1 MNYIIYYFNFTDML
15 SDAIIQK
22 RERSATNMSIEV
34 EHLTKSYKIKNR
46 SMKDSSVKHLFGKK
60 YSYATAVND
69 ISFTIQAGDIVGF
82 IGANGAGKST
92 TIKML
97 TGILTPDNGTIS
109 VNGLNFKKNRK
120 EIMLKIGV
128 VFGQRSV
135 LCWDIPV
142 IESFKLFKDMY
153 RIPEKIY
160 SENIEIFSDILNLS
174 EFIYKPPRLLS
185 LGQRMKADLAAA
197 LLHNP
202 EVLFLDEPTIGIDV
216 LAKAKI
222 RDFIIKMNQVKNTT
236 IILTTHDISDIES
249 LCRKMLIIDKG
260 SLLYDGTLDELKS
273 KYHFTP
279 TEESHQKPPMSNS
292 LETII
297 KSIYEGGCL

>member
-1 MNYIIYYFNFTDML
+1 
-15 SDAIIQK
+15 
-22 RERSATNMSIEV
+22 MSITV

-46 SMKDSSVKHLFGKK
+46 SAINNTVKHLVIPQ
-60 YSYATAVND
+60 YSFTPAVND
-69 ISFTIQAGDIVGF
+69 ISFTIQTGDIVGF

-97 TGILTPDNGTIS
+97 TGILTPDKGIIS
-109 VNGLNFKKNRK
+109 INGLTFKKNRK
-120 EIMLKIGV
+120 EIMQKIGV

-153 RIPEKIY
+153 RIPENIY
-160 SENIEIFSDILNLS
+160 RENIEIFSDILNLP

-197 LLHNP
+197 LLYNP

-222 RDFIIKMNQVKNTT
+222 RDFIIKINQVRKTT

-249 LCRKMLIIDKG
+249 LCQKMLIIDKG
-260 SLLYDGTLDELKS
+260 TLLYNGTLEELKRKNAS
-273 KYHFTP
+273 
-279 TEESHQKPPMSNS
+279 SHNDDFIPKKRMNDS
-292 LETII
+292 LEQII
-297 KSIYEGGCL
+297 RTMYEGGGL

>member
-1 MNYIIYYFNFTDML
+1 
-15 SDAIIQK
+15 
-22 RERSATNMSIEV
+22 MSITV

-46 SMKDSSVKHLFGKK
+46 SVINNTVKHLVIPQ
-60 YSYATAVND
+60 YSFTPAVND
-69 ISFTIQAGDIVGF
+69 ISFTIQTGDIVGF

-97 TGILTPDNGTIS
+97 TGILTPDKGIIS
-109 VNGLNFKKNRK
+109 INGLTFKKNRK
-120 EIMLKIGV
+120 EIMKKIGV

-153 RIPEKIY
+153 RIPENIY
-160 SENIEIFSDILNLS
+160 RENIEIFSDILNLP

-197 LLHNP
+197 LLYNP

-222 RDFIIKMNQVKNTT
+222 RDFIIKINQVRKTT

-249 LCRKMLIIDKG
+249 LCQKMLIIDKG
-260 SLLYDGTLDELKS
+260 TLLYNGTLEELKRKNAS
-273 KYHFTP
+273 
-279 TEESHQKPPMSNS
+279 SHNDDFIPKKRMNDS
-292 LETII
+292 LEQII
-297 KSIYEGGCL
+297 RTIYEGGGL

>member
-1 MNYIIYYFNFTDML
+1 
-15 SDAIIQK
+15 
-22 RERSATNMSIEV
+22 MSITV

-46 SMKDSSVKHLFGKK
+46 SAINNTVKHLVIPQ
-60 YSYATAVND
+60 YSFTPAVND
-69 ISFTIQAGDIVGF
+69 ISFTIQTGDIVGF

-97 TGILTPDNGTIS
+97 TGILTPDKGIIS
-109 VNGLNFKKNRK
+109 INGLTFKKNRK
-120 EIMLKIGV
+120 EIMQKIGV

-153 RIPEKIY
+153 RIPDNIY
-160 SENIEIFSDILNLS
+160 RENIEIFSDILNLP

-197 LLHNP
+197 LLYNP

-222 RDFIIKMNQVKNTT
+222 RDFIIKINQVRKTT

-249 LCRKMLIIDKG
+249 LCQKMLIIDKG
-260 SLLYDGTLDELKS
+260 TLLYNGTLEELKRKNAS
-273 KYHFTP
+273 
-279 TEESHQKPPMSNS
+279 SHNDDFIPKKRMNDS
-292 LETII
+292 LEQII
-297 KSIYEGGCL
+297 RTIYEGGGL

>member
-1 MNYIIYYFNFTDML
+1 MVLYL
-15 SDAIIQK
+15 K
-22 RERSATNMSIEV
+22 KEGSATNMSITV

-46 SMKDSSVKHLFGKK
+46 SAINNTVKHLVIPQ
-60 YSYATAVND
+60 YSFTPAVND
-69 ISFTIQAGDIVGF
+69 ISFTIQTGDIVGF
-82 IGANGAGKST
+82 IGANGVGKST

-97 TGILTPDNGTIS
+97 TGILTPDKGIIS
-109 VNGLNFKKNRK
+109 INGLTFKKNRK
-120 EIMLKIGV
+120 EIMQKIGV

-153 RIPEKIY
+153 RISENIY
-160 SENIEIFSDILNLS
+160 RENIEIFSDILNLP

-197 LLHNP
+197 LLYNP

-222 RDFIIKMNQVKNTT
+222 RDFIIKINQVRKTT

-249 LCRKMLIIDKG
+249 LCQKMLIIDKG
-260 SLLYDGTLDELKS
+260 TLLYNGTLEELKRKNTS
-273 KYHFTP
+273 
-279 TEESHQKPPMSNS
+279 SHNDDFIPKKRMNDS
-292 LETII
+292 LEQII
-297 KSIYEGGCL
+297 RTIYEGGGL

>member
-1 MNYIIYYFNFTDML
+1 
-15 SDAIIQK
+15 
-22 RERSATNMSIEV
+22 MSITV

-46 SMKDSSVKHLFGKK
+46 SAINNTVKHLVIPQ
-60 YSYATAVND
+60 YSFTPAVND
-69 ISFTIQAGDIVGF
+69 ISFTIQTGDIVGF

-97 TGILTPDNGTIS
+97 TGILTPDKGIIS
-109 VNGLNFKKNRK
+109 INGLTFKKNRK
-120 EIMLKIGV
+120 EIMQKIGV

-153 RIPEKIY
+153 RIPENIY
-160 SENIEIFSDILNLS
+160 RENIEIFSDILNLP

-197 LLHNP
+197 LLYNP

-222 RDFIIKMNQVKNTT
+222 RDFIIKINQVRKTT

-249 LCRKMLIIDKG
+249 LCQKMLIIDKG
-260 SLLYDGTLDELKS
+260 TLLYNGTLEELKRKNAS
-273 KYHFTP
+273 
-279 TEESHQKPPMSNS
+279 SHNDDFIPKKRMNDS
-292 LETII
+292 LEQVIRT
-297 KSIYEGGCL
+297 IYEGGGL

>member
-1 MNYIIYYFNFTDML
+1 
-15 SDAIIQK
+15 
-22 RERSATNMSIEV
+22 MSITV

-46 SMKDSSVKHLFGKK
+46 SVINNTVKHLVIPQ
-60 YSYATAVND
+60 YSFTPAVND
-69 ISFTIQAGDIVGF
+69 ISFTIQTGDIVGF

-97 TGILTPDNGTIS
+97 TGILTPDKGIIS
-109 VNGLNFKKNRK
+109 INGLTFKKNRK
-120 EIMLKIGV
+120 EIMQKIGV

-153 RIPEKIY
+153 RIPENIY
-160 SENIEIFSDILNLS
+160 RENIEIFSDILNLP

-197 LLHNP
+197 LLYNP

-222 RDFIIKMNQVKNTT
+222 RDFIIKINQVRKTT

-249 LCRKMLIIDKG
+249 LCQKMLIIDKG
-260 SLLYDGTLDELKS
+260 TLLYNGTLEELKR
-273 KYHFTP
+273 KNAF
-279 TEESHQKPPMSNS
+279 SHNDDFIPKKRMNDS
-292 LETII
+292 LEQII
-297 KSIYEGGCL
+297 RTIYEGGGL

>member
-1 MNYIIYYFNFTDML
+1 
-15 SDAIIQK
+15 
-22 RERSATNMSIEV
+22 MSITV

-46 SMKDSSVKHLFGKK
+46 SAINNTVKHLVIPQ
-60 YSYATAVND
+60 YSFTPAVND
-69 ISFTIQAGDIVGF
+69 ISFTIQTGDIVGF

-97 TGILTPDNGTIS
+97 TGILTPDKGIIS
-109 VNGLNFKKNRK
+109 INGLTFKKNRK
-120 EIMLKIGV
+120 EIMRKIGV

-153 RIPEKIY
+153 RIPENIY
-160 SENIEIFSDILNLS
+160 RENIEIFSDILNLP

-197 LLHNP
+197 LLYNP

-222 RDFIIKMNQVKNTT
+222 RDFIIKINQVRKTT

-249 LCRKMLIIDKG
+249 LCQKMLIIDKG
-260 SLLYDGTLDELKS
+260 TLLYNGTLEELKRKNAS
-273 KYHFTP
+273 
-279 TEESHQKPPMSNS
+279 SHNDDFIPQKRMNDS
-292 LETII
+292 LEQII
-297 KSIYEGGCL
+297 RTIYEGGGL

>member
-1 MNYIIYYFNFTDML
+1 
-15 SDAIIQK
+15 
-22 RERSATNMSIEV
+22 MSITV

-46 SMKDSSVKHLFGKK
+46 SVINNTVKHLVIPQ
-60 YSYATAVND
+60 YSFTPAVND
-69 ISFTIQAGDIVGF
+69 ISFTIQTGDIVGF

-97 TGILTPDNGTIS
+97 TGILTPDKGIIS
-109 VNGLNFKKNRK
+109 INGLTFKKNRK
-120 EIMLKIGV
+120 EIMQKIGV

-153 RIPEKIY
+153 RIPENIY
-160 SENIEIFSDILNLS
+160 RENIEIFSDILNLP

-197 LLHNP
+197 LLYNP

-222 RDFIIKMNQVKNTT
+222 RDFIIKINQVRKTT

-249 LCRKMLIIDKG
+249 LCEKMLIIDKG
-260 SLLYDGTLDELKS
+260 TLLYNGTLEELKRKNAS
-273 KYHFTP
+273 
-279 TEESHQKPPMSNS
+279 SHNDDFIPKKRMNDS
-292 LETII
+292 LEQII
-297 KSIYEGGCL
+297 RTIYEGGGL

>member
-1 MNYIIYYFNFTDML
+1 
-15 SDAIIQK
+15 
-22 RERSATNMSIEV
+22 MSITV

-46 SMKDSSVKHLFGKK
+46 SVINNTVKHLVIPQ
-60 YSYATAVND
+60 YSFTPAVND
-69 ISFTIQAGDIVGF
+69 ISFTIQTGDIVGF

-97 TGILTPDNGTIS
+97 TGILTPDKGIIS
-109 VNGLNFKKNRK
+109 INGLTFKKNRK
-120 EIMLKIGV
+120 EIMQKIGV

-153 RIPEKIY
+153 RIPENIY
-160 SENIEIFSDILNLS
+160 RENIEIFSDILNLS

-197 LLHNP
+197 LLYNP

-222 RDFIIKMNQVKNTT
+222 RDFIIKINQVRKTS

-249 LCRKMLIIDKG
+249 LCQKMLIIDKG
-260 SLLYDGTLDELKS
+260 TLLYNGTLEELKRKNAS
-273 KYHFTP
+273 
-279 TEESHQKPPMSNS
+279 SHNDDFIPKKRMNDS
-292 LETII
+292 LEQII
-297 KSIYEGGCL
+297 RTIYEGGGL

>member
-1 MNYIIYYFNFTDML
+1 
-15 SDAIIQK
+15 
-22 RERSATNMSIEV
+22 MSITV
-34 EHLTKSYKIKNR
+34 EHLTKSYKIRNR
-46 SMKDSSVKHLFGKK
+46 SAINNTVKHLVIPQ
-60 YSYATAVND
+60 YSFTPAVND
-69 ISFTIQAGDIVGF
+69 ISFTIQTGDIVGF

-97 TGILTPDNGTIS
+97 TGILTPDKGIIS
-109 VNGLNFKKNRK
+109 INGLTFKKNRK
-120 EIMLKIGV
+120 EIMQKIGV

-153 RIPEKIY
+153 RIPENIY
-160 SENIEIFSDILNLS
+160 RENIEIFSDILNLP

-197 LLHNP
+197 LLYNP

-222 RDFIIKMNQVKNTT
+222 RDFIIKINQVRKTT

-249 LCRKMLIIDKG
+249 LCQKMLIIDKG
-260 SLLYDGTLDELKS
+260 TLLYNGTLEELKRKNAS
-273 KYHFTP
+273 
-279 TEESHQKPPMSNS
+279 SHNDDFIPKKRMNDS
-292 LETII
+292 LEQII
-297 KSIYEGGCL
+297 RTIYEGGGL

>member
-1 MNYIIYYFNFTDML
+1 
-15 SDAIIQK
+15 
-22 RERSATNMSIEV
+22 MSITV
-34 EHLTKSYKIKNR
+34 EHLTKSYKIKNH
-46 SMKDSSVKHLFGKK
+46 SVINNTVKHLVIPK
-60 YSYATAVND
+60 YSFTPAVND
-69 ISFTIQAGDIVGF
+69 ISFTIQTGDIVGF

-97 TGILTPDNGTIS
+97 TGILTPDKGIIS
-109 VNGLNFKKNRK
+109 INGLTFKKNRK
-120 EIMLKIGV
+120 EIMRKIGV

-153 RIPEKIY
+153 RIPENIY
-160 SENIEIFSDILNLS
+160 RENIEIFSDILNLP

-197 LLHNP
+197 LLYNP

-216 LAKAKI
+216 WAKAKI
-222 RDFIIKMNQVKNTT
+222 RDFIIKINQVRKTT

-249 LCRKMLIIDKG
+249 LCQKMLIIDKG
-260 SLLYDGTLDELKS
+260 TLLYNGTLEELKRKNAS
-273 KYHFTP
+273 
-279 TEESHQKPPMSNS
+279 SHNNDFIPKKRMNDS
-292 LETII
+292 LEQII
-297 KSIYEGGCL
+297 RTIYEGGGL

>member
-1 MNYIIYYFNFTDML
+1 
-15 SDAIIQK
+15 
-22 RERSATNMSIEV
+22 MSITV

-46 SMKDSSVKHLFGKK
+46 SAINNTVKHLVIPQ
-60 YSYATAVND
+60 YSFTPAVND
-69 ISFTIQAGDIVGF
+69 ISFTIQTGDIVGF

-97 TGILTPDNGTIS
+97 TGILTPDKGIIS
-109 VNGLNFKKNRK
+109 INGLTFKKNRK
-120 EIMLKIGV
+120 EIMQKIGV

-153 RIPEKIY
+153 RIPENIY
-160 SENIEIFSDILNLS
+160 RENIEIFSDILNLP
-174 EFIYKPPRLLS
+174 EFIYKPSRLLS

-197 LLHNP
+197 LLYNP

-222 RDFIIKMNQVKNTT
+222 RDFIIKINQVRKTT

-249 LCRKMLIIDKG
+249 LCQKMLIIDKG
-260 SLLYDGTLDELKS
+260 TLLYNGTLEELKRKNAS
-273 KYHFTP
+273 
-279 TEESHQKPPMSNS
+279 SHNDDFIPKKRMNDS
-292 LETII
+292 LEQII
-297 KSIYEGGCL
+297 RTIYEGGGL

>member
-1 MNYIIYYFNFTDML
+1 
-15 SDAIIQK
+15 
-22 RERSATNMSIEV
+22 MSITV

-46 SMKDSSVKHLFGKK
+46 SVINNTVKHLVIPQ
-60 YSYATAVND
+60 YSFTPAVNN
-69 ISFTIQAGDIVGF
+69 ISFTIQTGDIVGF

-97 TGILTPDNGTIS
+97 TGILTPDKGIIS
-109 VNGLNFKKNRK
+109 INGLTFKKNRK
-120 EIMLKIGV
+120 EIMQKIGV

-153 RIPEKIY
+153 RIPENIY
-160 SENIEIFSDILNLS
+160 RENIEIFSDILNLP

-197 LLHNP
+197 LLYNP

-222 RDFIIKMNQVKNTT
+222 RDFIIKINQVRKTT

-249 LCRKMLIIDKG
+249 LCQKMLIIDKG
-260 SLLYDGTLDELKS
+260 TLLYNGTLEELKRKNAS
-273 KYHFTP
+273 
-279 TEESHQKPPMSNS
+279 SHNDDFIPKKRMNDS
-292 LETII
+292 LEQII
-297 KSIYEGGCL
+297 RTIYEGGGL

>member
-1 MNYIIYYFNFTDML
+1 
-15 SDAIIQK
+15 
-22 RERSATNMSIEV
+22 MSITV

-46 SMKDSSVKHLFGKK
+46 SVINNTVKHLVIPQ
-60 YSYATAVND
+60 YSFTPAVND
-69 ISFTIQAGDIVGF
+69 ISFTIQTGDIVGF

-97 TGILTPDNGTIS
+97 TGILTPDKGIIS
-109 VNGLNFKKNRK
+109 INGLTFKKNRK
-120 EIMLKIGV
+120 EIMQKIGV

-135 LCWDIPV
+135 LYWDIPV

-153 RIPEKIY
+153 RIPENIY
-160 SENIEIFSDILNLS
+160 RENIEIFSDILNLP

-197 LLHNP
+197 LLYNP

-222 RDFIIKMNQVKNTT
+222 RDFIIKINQVRKTT

-249 LCRKMLIIDKG
+249 LCQKMLIIDKG
-260 SLLYDGTLDELKS
+260 TLLYNGTLEELKRKNAS
-273 KYHFTP
+273 
-279 TEESHQKPPMSNS
+279 SHNDDFIPQKRMNDS
-292 LETII
+292 LEQII
-297 KSIYEGGCL
+297 RTIYEGGGL

>member
-1 MNYIIYYFNFTDML
+1 
-15 SDAIIQK
+15 
-22 RERSATNMSIEV
+22 MSITV

-46 SMKDSSVKHLFGKK
+46 SVINNTVKHLVIPQ
-60 YSYATAVND
+60 YSFTPAVND
-69 ISFTIQAGDIVGF
+69 ISFTIQTGDIVGF

-97 TGILTPDNGTIS
+97 TGILTPDKGIIS
-109 VNGLNFKKNRK
+109 INGLTFKKNRK
-120 EIMLKIGV
+120 EIMQKIGV

-153 RIPEKIY
+153 RIPENIY
-160 SENIEIFSDILNLS
+160 RENIEIFSDILNLS

-197 LLHNP
+197 LLYNP

-222 RDFIIKMNQVKNTT
+222 RDFIIKINQVRKTT

-249 LCRKMLIIDKG
+249 LCQKMLIIDKG
-260 SLLYDGTLDELKS
+260 TLLYNGTLEELKRKNAS
-273 KYHFTP
+273 
-279 TEESHQKPPMSNS
+279 SHNDDFIPKKRMNDS
-292 LETII
+292 LEQII
-297 KSIYEGGCL
+297 RTIYEGGGL

>member
-1 MNYIIYYFNFTDML
+1 
-15 SDAIIQK
+15 
-22 RERSATNMSIEV
+22 MSITV

-46 SMKDSSVKHLFGKK
+46 SAINNTVKHLVIPH
-60 YSYATAVND
+60 YSFTPAVND
-69 ISFTIQAGDIVGF
+69 ISFTIQTGDIVGF

-97 TGILTPDNGTIS
+97 TGILTPDKGIIS
-109 VNGLNFKKNRK
+109 INGLTFKKNRK
-120 EIMLKIGV
+120 EIMQKIGV

-153 RIPEKIY
+153 RIPENIY
-160 SENIEIFSDILNLS
+160 RENIEIFSDILNLP

-197 LLHNP
+197 LLYNP

-222 RDFIIKMNQVKNTT
+222 RDFIIKINQVRKTT

-249 LCRKMLIIDKG
+249 LCQKMLIIDKG
-260 SLLYDGTLDELKS
+260 TLLYNGTLEELKRKNAS
-273 KYHFTP
+273 
-279 TEESHQKPPMSNS
+279 SHNDDFIPKKRMNDS
-292 LETII
+292 LEQII
-297 KSIYEGGCL
+297 RTIYEGGGL

>member
-1 MNYIIYYFNFTDML
+1 
-15 SDAIIQK
+15 
-22 RERSATNMSIEV
+22 MSITV

-46 SMKDSSVKHLFGKK
+46 SAINNTVKHLVIPQ
-60 YSYATAVND
+60 YSFTPAVND
-69 ISFTIQAGDIVGF
+69 ISFTIQTGDIVGF

-97 TGILTPDNGTIS
+97 TGILTPDKGIIS
-109 VNGLNFKKNRK
+109 INGLTFKKNRK
-120 EIMLKIGV
+120 EIMQKIGV

-153 RIPEKIY
+153 RIPENIY
-160 SENIEIFSDILNLS
+160 RENIEIFSDILNLP

-197 LLHNP
+197 LLYNP

-222 RDFIIKMNQVKNTT
+222 RDFIIKINQVRKTT

-249 LCRKMLIIDKG
+249 LCQKMLIIDKG
-260 SLLYDGTLDELKS
+260 TLLYNGTLEELKRKNAS
-273 KYHFTP
+273 
-279 TEESHQKPPMSNS
+279 SHNDDFIQKKRMNDS
-292 LETII
+292 LEQII
-297 KSIYEGGCL
+297 RTIYEGGGL

>member
-1 MNYIIYYFNFTDML
+1 
-15 SDAIIQK
+15 
-22 RERSATNMSIEV
+22 MSITV

-46 SMKDSSVKHLFGKK
+46 SAINNTVKHLVIPQ
-60 YSYATAVND
+60 YSFTPAVND
-69 ISFTIQAGDIVGF
+69 ISFTIQTGDIVGF

-97 TGILTPDNGTIS
+97 TGILTPDKGIIS
-109 VNGLNFKKNRK
+109 INGLTFKKNRK
-120 EIMLKIGV
+120 EIMQKIGV

-153 RIPEKIY
+153 RIPENIY
-160 SENIEIFSDILNLS
+160 RENIEIFSDILNLP

-197 LLHNP
+197 LLYNP

-222 RDFIIKMNQVKNTT
+222 RDFIIKINQLRKTT

-249 LCRKMLIIDKG
+249 LCQKMLIIDKG
-260 SLLYDGTLDELKS
+260 TLLYNGTLEELKRKNAS
-273 KYHFTP
+273 
-279 TEESHQKPPMSNS
+279 SHNDDFIPKKRMNDS
-292 LETII
+292 LEQII
-297 KSIYEGGCL
+297 RTIYEGGGL

>member
-1 MNYIIYYFNFTDML
+1 
-15 SDAIIQK
+15 
-22 RERSATNMSIEV
+22 MSITV

-46 SMKDSSVKHLFGKK
+46 SVINNTVKHLVIPQ
-60 YSYATAVND
+60 YSFTPAVND
-69 ISFTIQAGDIVGF
+69 ISFIIQTGDIVGF

-97 TGILTPDNGTIS
+97 TGILTPDKGIIS
-109 VNGLNFKKNRK
+109 INGLTFKKNRK
-120 EIMLKIGV
+120 EIMQKIGV

-153 RIPEKIY
+153 RIPENIY
-160 SENIEIFSDILNLS
+160 RENIEIFSDILNLP

-197 LLHNP
+197 LLYNP

-222 RDFIIKMNQVKNTT
+222 RDFIIKINQVRKTT

-249 LCRKMLIIDKG
+249 LCQKMLIIDKG
-260 SLLYDGTLDELKS
+260 TLLYNGTLEELKRKNAS
-273 KYHFTP
+273 
-279 TEESHQKPPMSNS
+279 SHNDDFIPKKRMNDS
-292 LETII
+292 LEQII
-297 KSIYEGGCL
+297 RTIYEGGGL

>member
-1 MNYIIYYFNFTDML
+1 
-15 SDAIIQK
+15 
-22 RERSATNMSIEV
+22 MSITV
-34 EHLTKSYKIKNR
+34 EHLTKSYKIKKR
-46 SMKDSSVKHLFGKK
+46 SAINNTVKHLVIPQ
-60 YSYATAVND
+60 YSFTPAVND
-69 ISFTIQAGDIVGF
+69 ISFTIQTGDIVGF

-97 TGILTPDNGTIS
+97 TGILTPDKGIIS
-109 VNGLNFKKNRK
+109 INGLTFKKNRK
-120 EIMLKIGV
+120 EIMQKIGV

-153 RIPEKIY
+153 RIPENIY
-160 SENIEIFSDILNLS
+160 RENIEIFSDILNLP

-197 LLHNP
+197 LLYNP

-222 RDFIIKMNQVKNTT
+222 RDFIIKINQVRKTT

-249 LCRKMLIIDKG
+249 LCQKMLIIDKG
-260 SLLYDGTLDELKS
+260 TLLYNGTLEELKRKNAS
-273 KYHFTP
+273 
-279 TEESHQKPPMSNS
+279 SHNDDFIPKKRMNDS
-292 LETII
+292 LEQII
-297 KSIYEGGCL
+297 RTIYEGGGL